1 MSMKKNINEYVKN
14 ILIVLSILTIVFVLI
29 YTATKSILPDLLGTA
44 VINTDTNNVE
54 DEKLLYKNIPSFSL
68 LNLSGDRVGSEDFA
82 NTPLVLVFWSTWNK
96 VSADQIKIFDDY
108 LLNNGNQSSLVK
120 ILAINNLEE
129 IGVVKS
135 FIKRGEYSVS
145 VALDI
150 TGDVSNNYN
159 IRSLPTTYFI
169 DREGIVNE
177 IYTGILNE
185 EAIVDKVENLL
196 K

>member
-1 MSMKKNINEYVKN
+1 MKKNINEYVKN